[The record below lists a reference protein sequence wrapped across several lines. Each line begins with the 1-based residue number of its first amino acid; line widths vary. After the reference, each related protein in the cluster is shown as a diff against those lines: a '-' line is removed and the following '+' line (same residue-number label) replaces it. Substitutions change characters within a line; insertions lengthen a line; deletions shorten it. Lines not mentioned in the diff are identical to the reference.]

1 MMWIAGQTN
10 QRLSMNFRLALSSLF
25 LGILTA
31 FMVWS
36 FQWVLES
43 RKEAIF
49 DMPGNVTVLRMSE
62 GPQVVSAGDAASAL
76 EELKAYFRDHSL
88 ALINSS
94 VGDGRPEMVVY
105 DPRSVLSWFPRT
117 DAARRSAASR
127 AYLFRGTYT
136 ERRWSE
142 SATTPLLPKGVVV
155 AGVITPPRRGGTSGN
170 LQYARTI
177 GQNPL
182 SPGQYT
188 INTSDPTQVRRIL
201 GLLRRMG
208 LAKQEMQ
215 SIPLVGYLAQNPL
228 FIITVLFLAA
238 GHICAVFYWSL
249 YLRGRAREFG
259 IRSRHGALPS
269 ELVRENLV
277 GGLTGLVVGSV
288 VGVFLAGALVAAIG
302 QVRLSPGN
310 IQTLAVAATV
320 AAAIVTVTWLTT
332 LYYALFRSRQAE
344 YLVA

>member
-1 MMWIAGQTN
+1 MTGPVN
-10 QRLSMNFRLALSSLF
+10 QRLSMNFRLALSSLL

-43 RKEAIF
+43 RQEVTF
-49 DMPGNVTVLRMSE
+49 DMPGNVTVLQMSV
-62 GPQVVSAGDAASAL
+62 GPQIVSVGDAAAAQ
-76 EELKAYFRDHSL
+76 EELKAYFRDQAL

-105 DPRSVLSWFPRT
+105 DPHSLLSWFPRT
-117 DAARRSAASR
+117 DESIHSKASR

-142 SATTPLLPKGVVV
+142 SATTPLLPKGVVA
-155 AGVITPPRRGGTSGN
+155 AGVIAPPRRGGAPGN

-177 GQNPL
+177 GRSPL
-182 SPGQYT
+182 PAGQYT
-188 INTSDPTQVRRIL
+188 INTSDLTQVRHIL
-201 GLLRRMG
+201 DLLHRMG
-208 LAKQEMQ
+208 LAQQGMQ

-228 FIITVLFLAA
+228 FMITVLFLAA

-277 GGLTGLVVGSV
+277 GGLTGLAVGSV
-288 VGVFLAGALVAAIG
+288 VGVLLAGALVAAIG
-302 QVRLSPGN
+302 QVRLEPGN
-310 IQTLAVAATV
+310 IQTLAGAAAV

-332 LYYALFRSRQAE
+332 LYYVLFRSRQAA